1 MSHADLS
8 QITVPPH
15 SLEAEQAVLG
25 SVLLNPDS
33 WSHLEVLLR
42 PEDFYRREHR
52 LLYAAIAE
60 LLGKGLACDAITLA
74 DVLSAQGRLE
84 DAGGLA
90 YIGELIANTP
100 SAAHARTYG
109 EIVRERSVR
118 RRLARAANEIAETAF
133 HPDGRNS
140 DELLDLAEKKIF
152 QISESQLQE
161 GGPQYI
167 RDLLKK
173 TVNRINELIKNKS
186 SLTGIGTG
194 FRDLDEQ
201 TAGLQRGELIIVAAR
216 PSMGKTTFAMN
227 LVENA
232 LLESG
237 QPILV
242 FSMEMPAEQL
252 IMRMLASL
260 GRIDQTRLRTGNNLS
275 DEDWARL
282 TSAFNLIQEKPLYI
296 DDSAALTPI
305 EVRTRARHLA
315 KELGKPL
322 GMIMID
328 YLQLMRVP
336 EATNNR
342 VNEISEISRSLKA
355 LAKEMNCPVLALSQL
370 SRAVESRPNKR
381 PVMSDLRESGAIE
394 QDADL
399 IMCIYRDEVYNKED
413 SKEKGI
419 AEIIIV
425 KQRNGPIGTTR
436 LSFEGQFSRFNNLSM
451 DYIPYD
457 EE

>member
-1 MSHADLS
+1 MSNADLT

-15 SLEAEQAVLG
+15 SLEAEQAVIG

-52 LLYAAIAE
+52 LLYAAISE
-60 LLGKGLACDAITLA
+60 LLGKGQACDAITLS
-74 DVLSAQGRLE
+74 DVLGAQGRLE

-118 RRLARAANEIAETAF
+118 RRLARAANEIAESAF

-140 DELLDLAEKKIF
+140 DELLDQAEKKIF
-152 QISESQLQE
+152 QIAESQMQE

-173 TVNRINELIKNKS
+173 TVSRINELIRNQS
-186 SLTGIGTG
+186 SLTGLSTG

-232 LLESG
+232 MLESG
-237 QPILV
+237 LPILV

-260 GRIDQTRLRTGNNLS
+260 GHIDQTRLRTGNNLS
-275 DEDWARL
+275 EEDWARL
-282 TSAFNLIQEKPLYI
+282 SSAFNLVQDKPLYI

-315 KELGKPL
+315 KELGRPL

-355 LAKEMNCPVLALSQL
+355 LAKEMNCPVMALSQL

-436 LSFEGQFSRFNNLSM
+436 LSFEGQFSRFNNLSQ
-451 DYIPYD
+451 DYQPYD